1 MCLSSITV
9 RRKRIYLLEFKEKP
23 IGRFNVFVRRALDK
37 NGQSEHK
44 NMLIFL
50 IWRGGKWGGATF
62 AEQFMD

>member
-9 RRKRIYLLEFKEKP
+9 RTKRIYLLEFKEKP
-23 IGRFNVFVRRALDK
+23 IGGFNVFVRRPLDK

-44 NMLIFL
+44 SMLIFL
-50 IWRGGKWGGATF
+50 IWRGGERGGATF